1 MAARHGHRR
10 ARGPKGRPA
19 RGRRGVD
26 GALCD
31 GDVSRRRAHG
41 TCPGVGRRALGSLGC
56 PRTACGGSTRP
67 SGRFSQGD
75 WQKGSRPPRRIRD
88 RCGDKPRLAPCAR
101 LRERAGRRGR
111 SRPDARW
118 STSSHGLLQAE
129 IARVEDETHAHARV
143 RLRRLDRSRDA
154 NRQAARRGRRRL
166 EHGRHSRPRPG
177 PDRAPRGGQAPAD
190 HTREPGRGRARLPAG
205 DAHDPGAARQG
216 LRDVHVAG
224 RVPAALGVPQLQVR
238 RPGGLRPHDVAE
250 RTIVFLDCGNI
261 DRMPVDFLKQDGLR
275 AQHRP
280 PPRQHPLRDRE
291 PGGRRRLLHR
301 RDRPRPRQGAGAE
314 ITPDRRRPLRRRWS
328 PTPDA
333 SCTRTPRR
341 RLT

>member
-1 MAARHGHRR
+1 MPARPHAAGQR
-10 ARGPKGRPA
+10 GRPGGSLRA
-19 RGRRGVD
+19 T
-26 GALCD
+26 
-31 GDVSRRRAHG
+31 RRRA
-41 TCPGVGRRALGSLGC
+41 
-56 PRTACGGSTRP
+56 
-67 SGRFSQGD
+67 QG
-75 WQKGSRPPRRIRD
+75 PAHRIRDRD

-118 STSSHGLLQAE
+118 SDLLAW
-129 IARVEDETHAHARV
+129 APPGRDRPRAEDEAHAHARV
-143 RLRRLDRSRDA
+143 RLRRVDRPRDA
-154 NRQAARRGRRRL
+154 NQQAARRGRRRL
-166 EHGRHSRPRPG
+166 EHGRHSRPRTG

-190 HTREPGRGRARLPAG
+190 HAREPGRGRARLAAG
-205 DAHDPGAARQG
+205 DAHDPEAARQG

-238 RPGGLRPHDVAE
+238 RPGGLGAPRRGRADDRLPRLREHRPDAG
-250 RTIVFLDCGNI
+250 RLPQAG
-261 DRMPVDFLKQDGLR
+261 RPAR

-280 PPRQHPLRDRE
+280 PPRQHPFRDRE

-301 RDRPRPRQGAGAE
+301 RDRPRPRQGAGGRDHP
-314 ITPDRRRPLRRRWS
+314 PDRRRPLRRRWS

-341 RLT
+341 RRT